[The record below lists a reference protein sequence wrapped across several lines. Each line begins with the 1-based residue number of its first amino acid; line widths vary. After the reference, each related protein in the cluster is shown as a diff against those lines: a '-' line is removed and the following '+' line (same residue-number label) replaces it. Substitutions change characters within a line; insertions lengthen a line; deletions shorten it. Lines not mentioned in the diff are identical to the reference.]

1 MGSWFVIQDHKLQ
14 VIEAQV
20 DMPIVGA
27 ISLHI
32 SLLTFTL
39 GVHPDRLDYVD
50 QVLVCCFSNTEAS
63 SWSFIFLIRHIYSL
77 CWCTAFSVLCCLLLC
92 FFLLEVESFGCS
104 LSLLSRFQSFFVFVF
119 EERCLFVW
127 LTVYVLSFLAL
138 CKSLVYRIFG
148 IIGAPCE
155 LHNTYIK

>member
-1 MGSWFVIQDHKLQ
+1 MIKRNKIVKYIRYIIHFVNLLSN
-14 VIEAQV
+14 
-20 DMPIVGA
+20 
-27 ISLHI
+27 ISC
-32 SLLTFTL
+32 SLLLVICCNVF
-39 GVHPDRLDYVD
+39 
-50 QVLVCCFSNTEAS
+50 VLMHL
-63 SWSFIFLIRHIYSL
+63 IF
-77 CWCTAFSVLCCLLLC
+77 CVVLPAALF